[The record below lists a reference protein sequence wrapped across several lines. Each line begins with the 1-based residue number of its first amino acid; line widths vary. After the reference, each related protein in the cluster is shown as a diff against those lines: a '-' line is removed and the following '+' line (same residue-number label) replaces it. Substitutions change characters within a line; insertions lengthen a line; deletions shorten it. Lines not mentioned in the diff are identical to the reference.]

1 MQNMIQSYLLA
12 VLMRKQRKSHK
23 HQQASSLTTLTSLR
37 HFPATTYLRQ
47 DLSTTSVNLKMK
59 STTLSKRLINL

>member
-1 MQNMIQSYLLA
+1 
-12 VLMRKQRKSHK
+12 MRNQRKIHK
-23 HQQASSLTTLTSLR
+23 YLQASSQTTLTSLR

-59 STTLSKRLINL
+59 STTLLKRLINL